1 MDSSSHIHSN
11 RNNTFIIMATYIFPQ
26 FKVSITDPSIEIDMN
41 SISDR
46 AIDQLLSVDVVL
58 TTDTASFGVRAED
71 MPYSD
76 TWEDSEISGMVD
88 TWLTQF
94 EQ

>member
-1 MDSSSHIHSN
+1 
-11 RNNTFIIMATYIFPQ
+11 MATYIFPQ
-26 FKVSITDPSIEIDMN
+26 FKVSITDPQIAVDMN

-46 AIDQLLSVDVVL
+46 AVDKLLSVDVVL

-71 MPYSD
+71 MPYND
-76 TWEDSEISGMVD
+76 TWEDSEIAGMVD
-88 TWLTQF
+88 TWLTQY

>member
-1 MDSSSHIHSN
+1 
-11 RNNTFIIMATYIFPQ
+11 MATYIFPQ
-26 FKVSITDPSIEIDMN
+26 FKVSITDPKIEVNMN

-46 AIDQLLSVDVVL
+46 AIDQLLSVDVIL

-71 MPYSD
+71 MPYKD
-76 TWEDSEISGMVD
+76 TWEDSEIAGMVD
-88 TWLTQF
+88 TWLTQY